1 MEFGDGHV
9 ANAGSSGF
17 TPSECVF
24 GTGEIITQVST
35 DTFAI
40 GSFIKYVTR
49 LTFVTSQQTCVG
61 GPQATGN
68 TQTFTG
74 ERLLYVK
81 GKIHDYFMQ
90 MYLVFSSC

>member
-17 TPSECVF
+17 IPSECVF
-24 GTGEIITQVST
+24 GAGEIITQVST
-35 DTFAI
+35 DTATI
-40 GSFIKYVTR
+40 GSFKFPTR

-90 MYLVFSSC
+90 MYFVFSSC